1 MFPLRRNYLIVLPN
15 KLSSFYIMGTW
26 IVSTTSKLRTEA
38 VARRCSVR
46 KGFLRNLAIFTGKY
60 LCQSLFFNKVANISK
75 NTFFTE
81 HLRRLLLKEN
91 TNRSGITFSRQYDSL
106 SLVNSKS
113 DYWKY

>member
-46 KGFLRNLAIFTGKY
+46 KGFLRNLAIFTGKIPVPE
-60 LCQSLFFNKVANISK
+60 SLF
-75 NTFFTE
+75 
-81 HLRRLLLKEN
+81 
-91 TNRSGITFSRQYDSL
+91 
-106 SLVNSKS
+106 
-113 DYWKY
+113 